1 MFSPE
6 APVSHLSRS
15 QMTHTKK
22 SIFIIAQGFI
32 HSLTFICFHHFI
44 SVYFSK
50 QYSYLVYYDI
60 P

>member
-15 QMTHTKK
+15 QMTHTKT

-32 HSLTFICFHHFI
+32 HSLTFYMFPPFHFCLFQQAIFI
-44 SVYFSK
+44 PR
-50 QYSYLVYYDI
+50 LL
-60 P
+60 